1 MVLIKYSP
9 ISCRS
14 MALDGVPKR
23 AYNQIVHGV
32 FKISD
37 KDFASIAGT
46 SVRTLAR
53 LKPDQLLPFQTA
65 EVIISLMRAHQKATE
80 IFGSEEKSVEW
91 LKSPNAVLGGISPV
105 QALNSRFGAEE
116 VMDILGRIE
125 YGVYS

>member
-1 MVLIKYSP
+1 MVLVKYSP

-23 AYNQIVHGV
+23 AYNQFVHGV
-32 FKISD
+32 FNISD

>member
-1 MVLIKYSP
+1 MVLVKYSP
-9 ISCRS
+9 IGCRS